1 MAISWAF
8 AYLCSMG
15 LENEI
20 KAMSNS
26 EIVRELG
33 RRFKDY
39 RLSCRMT
46 QEEAAQKAGI
56 GLVTLRN
63 FENGKAYNITMT
75 NFLALLRTVGQ
86 LEQVEEVLPEIP
98 ISPYDLELI
107 ESKKPKRIR
116 HAK

>member
-1 MAISWAF
+1 
-8 AYLCSMG
+8 MG
-15 LENEI
+15 MENQI

-33 RRFKDY
+33 RRYKDY
-39 RLSCRMT
+39 RLASRMT
-46 QEEAAQKAGI
+46 QEEAAEKAGV
-56 GLVTLRN
+56 GLITLRN

-86 LEQVEEVLPEIP
+86 LEQISDVLPEIP
-98 ISPYDLELI
+98 LSPYDLEII

>member
-1 MAISWAF
+1 
-8 AYLCSMG
+8 MG
-15 LENEI
+15 IEFQM

-26 EIVRELG
+26 DIVRALG
-33 RRFKDY
+33 RRFKEY
-39 RLSCRMT
+39 RLASNMT
-46 QEEAAQKAGI
+46 QEEVSNQAGI

-86 LEQVEEVLPEIP
+86 LEKMDEVLPEIP
-98 ISPYDLELI
+98 ISPYVLEKI

-116 HAK
+116 HAKKCK

>member
-1 MAISWAF
+1 MTILRAF
-8 AYLCSMG
+8 SYLCSMR
-15 LENEI
+15 LEDQI

-56 GLVTLRN
+56 GLITLRN

-98 ISPYDLELI
+98 LSPYVLEEI
-107 ESKKPKRIR
+107 ENKKPKRIR

>member
-1 MAISWAF
+1 MRMEF
-8 AYLCSMG
+8 QM
-15 LENEI
+15 

-26 EIVRELG
+26 DIVRVLG
-33 RRFKDY
+33 RRFKEY
-39 RLSCRMT
+39 RLAGNLT
-46 QEEAAQKAGI
+46 QEEVAGQAGV

-86 LEQVEEVLPEIP
+86 LEKMDEVLPEIP
-98 ISPYDLELI
+98 ISPYVLEQI
-107 ESKKPKRIR
+107 ESKKPRRIR